1 MMHIRWRSSNEPIP
15 FGNAVV
21 LMILVTVVTIN
32 AVELVVEPVVDSAFR
47 NDRFELVS
55 ILAGGVA
62 GVVTIAAWMYH
73 KRIVCGVID

>member
-1 MMHIRWRSSNEPIP
+1 M
-15 FGNAVV
+15 
-21 LMILVTVVTIN
+21 
-32 AVELVVEPVVDSAFR
+32 DSAFR